1 MCFYNKYYGKWKWMY
16 LYSFSPSHTHTSF
29 QFLPCTGGMVDKVSS
44 KVTCENSEHY
54 SNRRQISS
62 GLFACFWIIYHK
74 RDVHTQDC
82 VQRQAMSLVLTWIT
96 LYQVICIHVFI
107 NAINS
112 YLMSSWAFL
121 VAQSVKNLPAVQET
135 RMWSLGWEDPWRR
148 KCQPIP
154 VSLPGKSHGQRSLVG
169 CSPWVRRVGHNW
181 ATNTYL
187 HLMSSFYGKILYE
200 TITQ

>member
-1 MCFYNKYYGKWKWMY
+1 MCFYNKYYGKWKWIY

-29 QFLPCTGGMVDKVSS
+29 QFLRCTGGMVDKVSS

-112 YLMSSWAFL
+112 YLMSSWASL

-169 CSPWVRRVGHNW
+169 CSPWGRRVGHNW

-187 HLMSSFYGKILYE
+187 HLMSSFYGKTLYE

>member
-54 SNRRQISS
+54 SNRRQLSS

-112 YLMSSWAFL
+112 YLMSSWASL

-135 RMWSLGWEDPWRR
+135 RMWSLGWEDPLEKEMPTHSSILAW
-148 KCQPIP
+148 KI
-154 VSLPGKSHGQRSLVG
+154 SWTKEPGGLQSMGSQSRAQLSD
-169 CSPWVRRVGHNW
+169 
-181 ATNTYL
+181 
-187 HLMSSFYGKILYE
+187 
-200 TITQ
+200 